1 MKFWLNMQDHPKII
15 RFKAGSIWQKTVDV
29 WDFSRFIFSRLLAD
43 HCVAVAASLTFTTL
57 LALVPLVILT
67 LTIVS
72 AFPVFAEYGA
82 SFKGFLFDNLMPESA
97 SRVITVYLQ
106 QFTENAGKLTA
117 AGLAALSFT
126 ALSLMYTIENTLNSI
141 WRVTRPRKLARQV
154 LLYWTLLTLGPILL
168 GVGVSL
174 TASLSLQSVGH
185 LPFMPWFWQL
195 GGLLLNWAMLAMLY
209 GMVPNRFVPLRH
221 ALLGGFLG
229 VILLTGARMAFALYV
244 DMARSY
250 ELIYGAFATFPI
262 LLLWLQLVWLIIL
275 LGAEFTA
282 ALSYWQD
289 GAWRRRFGDRR
300 RLHDALAALVLLAR
314 AQRQGASL
322 SLPQFRAE
330 LATGYDEIGQILDI
344 LEDHQLILHTQD
356 DRWALLASARQI
368 SLWQVYEIFLETSH
382 SSDTAVGVVLQD
394 LMYRG
399 SNAAALSLAEFCELV
414 EAKSAQAL

>member
-1 MKFWLNMQDHPKII
+1 MTLWQNMQRNPAIERLKT
-15 RFKAGSIWQKTVDV
+15 RPMWQKIVDI
-29 WDFSRFIFSRLLAD
+29 WDFLRFVMGRLLDD

-97 SRVITVYLQ
+97 SRVVTVYLQ

-185 LPFMPWFWQL
+185 LPLMPWFWQL
-195 GGLLLNWAMLAMLY
+195 GGSFLNWLMLVLLY

-221 ALLGGFLG
+221 AMLGALFG
-229 VILLTGARMAFALYV
+229 VVLLTGARMAFALYV

-275 LGAEFTA
+275 FGAEFTA

-300 RLHDALAALVLLAR
+300 RLHDALAALVLLAK
-314 AQRQGASL
+314 AQRDGVAL
-322 SLPQFRAE
+322 SLVSFRAS

-344 LEDHQLILHTQD
+344 LEEGRLIVNTQD
-356 DRWALLASARQI
+356 NRWALLLEARQI
-368 SLWQVYEIFLETSH
+368 QLLRVYELFWETTNNSG
-382 SSDTAVGVVLQD
+382 TAIGAVLQD
-394 LMYRG
+394 LTQR
-399 SNAAALSLAEFCELV
+399 SSHATALNLAEFCELV
-414 EAKSAQAL
+414 EAKLAV